1 MAYSE
6 HKKERLEARLDATQ
20 KAIIQR
26 AAELEGRS
34 ITDFVVQNA
43 YEAAKKV
50 VSDHTL
56 IRLGAADSKKLVE
69 LLMQPAEPSTYLQD
83 AAEAYKKSGIRVQW
97 QN

>member
-1 MAYSE
+1 MRYSE
-6 HKKERLEARLDATQ
+6 TKKERLEARLDFEQ

-26 AAELEGRS
+26 AAEIEGRS

-50 VSDHTL
+50 IEDSTI

-69 LLMQPAEPSTYLQD
+69 LLMNPVEPSQYLKESAD
-83 AAEAYKKSGIRVQW
+83 LFKRSNIRIQW